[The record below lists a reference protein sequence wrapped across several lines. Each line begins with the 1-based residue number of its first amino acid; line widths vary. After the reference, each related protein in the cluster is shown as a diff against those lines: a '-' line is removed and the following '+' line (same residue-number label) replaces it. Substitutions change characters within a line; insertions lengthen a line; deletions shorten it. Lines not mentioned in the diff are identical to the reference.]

1 MEKLAISFWT
11 VFMHEICPEVIVES
25 KINNRELVKA
35 VKGLT
40 DTEYRF
46 CSFKGKYSGSQY
58 RENLNELGLRCQYD
72 HYFKNKKDIPDDMH
86 YVELKDVYF
95 NQNTVSVLDDRAGAI
110 VEKIDASRLI
120 GKYKIES
127 KFNGVTLDI
136 DCLSTGCKTVL
147 NVLYF
152 PEKVFCLKECG
163 DNALEVLYSLEA
175 GTVYSDYAIIPFDM
189 DKVKVSDKN
198 GTRIISDYEELKEWW
213 SDED

>member
-1 MEKLAISFWT
+1 MEKPAISFGRCLYWT
-11 VFMHEICPEVIVES
+11 GGVSMITI
-25 KINNRELVKA
+25 
-35 VKGLT
+35 
-40 DTEYRF
+40 
-46 CSFKGKYSGSQY
+46 
-58 RENLNELGLRCQYD
+58 
-72 HYFKNKKDIPDDMH
+72 FKNKKDIPDEL
-86 YVELKDVYF
+86 YCVELNDVYF
-95 NQNTVSVLDDRAGAI
+95 NQNTVSVLDDRAGSI

-163 DNALEVLYSLEA
+163 DNALEVLYSLEE

-198 GTRIISDYEELKEWW
+198 GTRII
-213 SDED
+213 